1 MESEEDRLIKE
12 QLIKEQM
19 GVDDIELD
27 GKLIQKILEAPKQ
40 AQYEINFAFVKKS
53 FFSLDKNV
61 NKAIAKS
68 TSSHHTFS
76 KRSKDFLHQ
85 PKTYQFSDAVTQ

>member
-1 MESEEDRLIKE
+1 MYNEEAQEPKLEVSMESEEDRLIKE

-40 AQYEINFAFVKKS
+40 A
-53 FFSLDKNV
+53 
-61 NKAIAKS
+61 
-68 TSSHHTFS
+68 
-76 KRSKDFLHQ
+76 
-85 PKTYQFSDAVTQ
+85 